1 MNIREVQKWHEEQ
14 VAECRSEDDEQSLQ
28 FHKDCVQALA
38 EGVGLMPTYQYK
50 CSKCGIEFEDN
61 RSIHAEA
68 DTPRCDCGEAM
79 NRVFNPTHTIWKTSK

>member
-38 EGVGLMPTYQYK
+38 DIKVPLLRHITDGGAVYLMDNHDGYK
-50 CSKCGIEFEDN
+50 ATTVIRLDGGAVLVRCSISEETK
-61 RSIHAEA
+61 
-68 DTPRCDCGEAM
+68 
-79 NRVFNPTHTIWKTSK
+79 